1 MVTKSHSELQS
12 LGSKFREAD
21 RFLPTSGFM
30 LIRWGALSDTGVL
43 RVQNED
49 SMLTEEGLFV
59 VADGMGG
66 HNAGEVA
73 SAMAINMLRL
83 AQIKGISNADDFGE
97 IINDINEKI
106 FRAAADK
113 IEHQGMGTTLTALAI
128 TPATKA
134 PTENNSA
141 TATVANIGDSR
152 TYLLRD
158 QEFRQVSVDHSYVQ
172 ELVSEG
178 LITHDE
184 ARTHARRNIVTRALG
199 IEPSVSVDTWTLPLI
214 AGDRYILCS
223 DGLVDEVPDTDI
235 ETCVRR
241 IKDPQTAADE
251 LVAMANRNGGRDNV
265 TVIVVDVLAED
276 QKTMTEVPV
285 KKQRKSMA
293 RKLVLSSTFA
303 VALVVVVVLVFSY
316 LRSGYFVAYEN
327 SKPDAR
333 VLIYRGKNLL
343 WISPT
348 IEADSTLKRADLGT
362 ALANEIVA
370 EPTFGSAL
378 DAQKYVNQIRDVVE
392 LAKPIR
398 LTSTTSTTSPTS
410 TTIP

>member
-1 MVTKSHSELQS
+1 MVTKSPLEHQS
-12 LGSKFREAD
+12 LGSKFREANY
-21 RFLPTSGFM
+21 FLSTRGFM

-66 HNAGEVA
+66 HSAGEVA
-73 SAMAINMLRL
+73 SALAINMLRAAHL
-83 AQIKGISNADDFGE
+83 KGIPNASDFCE
-97 IINDINEKI
+97 IIKDVNEKI

-113 IEHQGMGTTLTALAI
+113 IEHRGMGTTLTALAI
-128 TPATKA
+128 TPKTKA
-134 PTENNSA
+134 PTDNAAA

-152 TYLLRD
+152 TYLLRG

-178 LITHDE
+178 LITRDE

-199 IEPSVSVDTWTLPLI
+199 IEPSVGVDTWTLPLI

-223 DGLVDEVPDTDI
+223 DGLVDEVPDADI
-235 ETCVRR
+235 ETCVRQV
-241 IKDPQTAADE
+241 KDPQTAANE
-251 LVAMANRNGGRDNV
+251 LVAMANRNGGRDNI
-265 TVIVVDVLAED
+265 TVIVVDVLAND
-276 QKTMTEVPV
+276 QNTVTEVSVEPQEKSIV
-285 KKQRKSMA
+285 RKSIVA
-293 RKLVLSSTFA
+293 SAFA
-303 VALVVVVVLVFSY
+303 AAFVVFVVLVVSY
-316 LRSGYFVAYEN
+316 ARSGYFVAYEN

-333 VLIYRGKNLL
+333 ILIYRGKNLL

-348 IEADSTLKRADLGT
+348 IEADSTLKRADLGI
-362 ALANEIVA
+362 ALANEIWA

-392 LAKPIR
+392 MVKPTIP
-398 LTSTTSTTSPTS
+398 TSTTSTT
-410 TTIP
+410 IP